1 MDRQVPNELYVQ
13 KVKESRKLIRQ
24 KARLLLAEDNARRM
38 EVARQQQI
46 DKLEAGPESSGPAP
60 TGWTTTKPADLG
72 TSKLLKALRQASQR
86 SKRYTQTRRERL
98 DKLQLDIERIE
109 AQKALLE
116 KEVSRKDQLI
126 EQKMVRM
133 DTTNKTLM
141 DAIKIS
147 ARNLFYQALAPFKK
161 LYDNNRDDHA
171 WFRELTRCD
180 GALRLGEKG
189 MEVHLVAHMHCTPK
203 MRRIIG
209 EVLRSINA
217 SAPPLPDGSGRKVH
231 LRLSEKRQ
239 IKVQITDDP
248 DGEPP
253 SN

>member
-1 MDRQVPNELYVQ
+1 M
-13 KVKESRKLIRQ
+13 
-24 KARLLLAEDNARRM
+24 LAEDNARRT
-38 EVARQQQI
+38 EISRQQQI
-46 DKLEAGPESSGPAP
+46 DKLEAGLESSGPTP
-60 TGWTTTKPADLG
+60 SGQNTGEPADPG

-86 SKRYTQTRRERL
+86 SLRYTQARRERL
-98 DKLQLDIERIE
+98 DKLQLDLERIE
-109 AQKALLE
+109 AQKTTLD
-116 KEVSRKDQLI
+116 KEVSRKEQLI
-126 EQKMVRM
+126 EQQMVRM
-133 DTTNKTLM
+133 DSTNKTLM
-141 DAIKIS
+141 DAIKIC

-180 GALRLGEKG
+180 GALRLSEKG
-189 MEVHLVAHMHCTPK
+189 MEVHLVAHMHCAPK

-209 EVLRSINA
+209 EVLSSINA
-217 SAPPLPDGSGRKVH
+217 SAPPLPDGSGRKVL

-248 DGEPP
+248 EGEPP